1 MILENLRNSGRLLF
15 QVVGPGDMNK
25 LSSGAV
31 TGSNSPGISIALV
44 IILAVVIS
52 LIVIAIATYFFSRY
66 LNEKFEKTQQLDAD
80 NIVLASREKAQ
91 LIESEAKDNAIKV
104 LRDAETDLQ
113 KRRGELTREDDRL
126 QKRRTELDHRIEK
139 REQLE
144 ANLNKRQSSID
155 KRLNEIEKMSTKQ
168 LKELQKVAEMT
179 TEEARQE
186 LLDRVEKESR
196 NDMARIIRQIEQE
209 ARIEG
214 DKKAREIIATAIQRV
229 ASDQVSEVTTS
240 IVNLPGEEMKGRI
253 VGRNGRNIR
262 AFEQAAGVDV
272 IVDDTPEAVMI
283 SCFDPIRRE
292 IARRSLDRLIQDG
305 RIHPANIEKVLNEEE
320 REVQRLIV
328 EAGEQAAFEAGVVGL
343 HPEIVKML
351 GRLKYRTSYGQN
363 QLSHA
368 VEVAKLSS
376 VIASELGANIELAR
390 LGALLHDLGKSMD
403 HNTEGT
409 HAKIG
414 AEFAKR
420 YGVNPKAVNIIESHH
435 HEVDQESVEAVIVEA
450 ADAISGARPGARRED
465 LEQYIK
471 RLRALEEIANS
482 HKGVQNSFAIQA
494 GREVRIIVT
503 PEDVDDL
510 AATYLAR
517 DIAHQVEETMQYPGQ
532 IKVTVIRETRAVE
545 YAK

>member
-104 LRDAETDLQ
+104 LRDAEIDIQ

-139 REQLE
+139 LEQRE

-155 KRLNEIEKMSTKQ
+155 KRLNEIEKMSIKQ
-168 LKELQKVAEMT
+168 LEELQKVAEMT